1 MRKICFIVLSL
12 GLAATA
18 FSSDNQSIEPDD
30 DWEAESPVP
39 PEMQAEEQAEPASDM
54 APQAPKTTPIYY
66 GESSDEE
73 LTLNPNA
80 KPRTYRMGFSLALD
94 MFSENRVANRD
105 VKQGNVNGVAF
116 SDHFGLDGGLFFVF
130 DIFPQLDFYTGF
142 NFLFHHGFA
151 RRYYSEGDGIEY
163 YQYILEFPAEF
174 RYFLP
179 LEKGNVRPFASF
191 ITHIRKPIHQR
202 FEYDYHDETSGTI
215 ELLIDWDF
223 MENLGIGVEWN
234 KRFFAQYQLLLVSV
248 RTHDGKVFGVYDAGI
263 NTWRLSVGCLW

>member
-12 GLAATA
+12 GLAASA
-18 FSSDNQSIEPDD
+18 FASENQTIDPDD
-30 DWEAESPVP
+30 DWEAESPAPP
-39 PEMQAEEQAEPASDM
+39 PEVPAEEQAEPASDM

-80 KPRTYRMGFSLALD
+80 KPRTYRIGFSLALD
-94 MFSENRVANRD
+94 MFSENRVRNTS
-105 VKQGNVNGVAF
+105 VKQGNTNGVAF
-116 SDHFGLDGGLFFVF
+116 SDHFGIEGGILFAF
-130 DIFPQLDFYTGF
+130 DIYPWLDFLTGA
-142 NFLFHHGFA
+142 NFLFHHGFVHGGL
-151 RRYYSEGDGIEY
+151 RTEY
-163 YQYILEFPAEF
+163 YKYILEFPAEF
-174 RYFLP
+174 RFFLP
-179 LEKGNVRPFASF
+179 LEKGGARPFVSLN
-191 ITHIRKPIHQR
+191 TQIRKPIHQR

-223 MENLGIGVEWN
+223 MEYLGIGVEWN